1 MNKRLLKYFWALPLL
16 GMLSSCSESAVS
28 EGSQNSKNGVY
39 FAVTASKQTTT
50 KAAAVDKDLVK
61 TKDFG
66 LFAYHGTDWATLLKN
81 GTGPTIVPN
90 FMNNQVV
97 EYSNDGGWGYTPL
110 MYWLDDKISFFGYW
124 PKEDGVTLASAAEN
138 EMPKVE
144 FTQKMDA
151 ANMVDFI
158 TSYAVDKTKDD
169 GKVTLDFHHVLTR
182 LNFMAR
188 ADRDLQNKGTHIY
201 ITGLRVLGSTD
212 NPSSKFFNKAT
223 FVLGDGGND
232 GDGHWLIEDGD
243 NPTKQDGKLDLND
256 NDNSIL
262 AKTMGITSEVFDEEN
277 SQKYASDAV
286 VVKEDG
292 SETELLGNGSV
303 TYADQT
309 TAQKQHYLFMIPPRG
324 NNGIEDGD
332 IMVELDYDVV
342 IESSSLG
349 NKGVVFHRN
358 NQRVPL
364 KAGTLVQG
372 KPYNVVFTVGLNPV
386 EVDVDVTDW
395 DTDEIVNAPSVDAD
409 DNTAPKII
417 AAWKKLNDM
426 KASEKAAGNETANY
440 FVINVDNMPTD
451 ANGNLNLRT
460 DVDANKVDLRAFELG
475 DQVELL
481 FADDKDGTGYNMV
494 DKVLVPNG
502 WVCEDRMVNG
512 VKRHIMTKVTNYI
525 TEVATEPYDVA
536 KIITAL
542 SALNTKKGDTANKNI
557 HYYAVNLYTTAPET
571 IDLSSVVAD
580 NLSNFKDT
588 NQDYLYIIYNTTD
601 GNSGKTL
608 TAPDGWTLTQ
618 TTVKGKYRLQ
628 RKVVSQTSNIAI
640 GNTGFVAGSTIN
652 VSK

>member
-16 GMLSSCSESAVS
+16 GMMSSCSESAVS

-61 TKDFG
+61 TKNFG
-66 LFAYHGTDWATLLKN
+66 LFAYHGTDWATLLN
-81 GTGPTIVPN
+81 SSGTGPTIVPN

-97 EYSNDGGWGYTPL
+97 TYSNDGGWGYTPL

-158 TSYAVDKTKDD
+158 TSYAVDKTKDG

-188 ADRDLQNKGTHIY
+188 ADRDLRNSGTSIY

-212 NPSSKFFNKAT
+212 NNASKFFNKAT
-223 FVLGDGGND
+223 FVLGDGGTD
-232 GDGHWLIEDGD
+232 GDGHWLIGD
-243 NPTKQDGKLDLND
+243 ADAPAPTKQADKLDVD
-256 NDNSIL
+256 AIL
-262 AKTMGITSEVFDEEN
+262 AKTPDITSEVIDEET
-277 SQKYASDAV
+277 SAAYAANAV
-286 VVKEDG
+286 VVNEDG
-292 SETELLGNGSV
+292 SETELLDKGGV

-309 TAQKQHYLFMIPPRG
+309 SAQKQHYLFMIPPRG
-324 NNGIEDGD
+324 KYGIKDDD
-332 IMVELDYDVV
+332 IKVELDYDVV
-342 IESSSLG
+342 IKNSSLG
-349 NKGVVFHRN
+349 NKGVVYHRK
-358 NQRVPL
+358 NQRVSL
-364 KAGTLVQG
+364 KEGTLVQG

-395 DTDEIVNAPSVDAD
+395 DTDEIVNAPSVDATSNSEAD
-409 DNTAPKII
+409 FITA
-417 AAWKKLNDM
+417 WSKLNTI
-426 KASEKAAGNETANY
+426 KASLKAGDNDAANY
-440 FVINVDNMPTD
+440 FVINVENKPTGSLD
-451 ANGNLNLRT
+451 LRT
-460 DVDANKVDLRAFELG
+460 NVDAGKVDLSAFETG

-481 FADDKDGTGYNMV
+481 FADDKDGTGYNTADNV
-494 DKVLVPNG
+494 SVPNG

-512 VKRHIMTKVTNYI
+512 VKRHIMTKVANYI
-525 TEVATEPYDVA
+525 TEVAASPYDAA

-542 SALNTKKGDTANKNI
+542 SALNTKKGDIANKNI

-618 TTVKGKYRLQ
+618 TNVKGKYRLQ

>member
-66 LFAYHGTDWATLLKN
+66 LFAYHGTDWATLLNN

-90 FMNNQVV
+90 FMNNQLVK
-97 EYSNDGGWGYTPL
+97 YSNDGGWGYTPL
-110 MYWLDDKISFFGYW
+110 MYWLDDKVSFFGYW
-124 PKEDGVTLASAAEN
+124 PKEDGVTSASAAEN

-158 TSYAVDKTKDD
+158 TSYAVDKTKDG

-188 ADRDLQNKGTHIY
+188 ADRDLRNSGTSIY

-212 NPSSKFFNKAT
+212 NNASKFFNKAT

-232 GDGHWLIEDGD
+232 GDGHWIIGD
-243 NPTKQDGKLDLND
+243 ADTPAPTKQADKLDVD
-256 NDNSIL
+256 AIL
-262 AKTMGITSEVFDEEN
+262 AKTPDITSEVIDEKTSAAYTAN
-277 SQKYASDAV
+277 AV
-286 VVKEDG
+286 VVNEDG
-292 SETELLGNGSV
+292 SETELLGKGMV
-303 TYADQT
+303 TFADQT

-324 NNGIEDGD
+324 KDGIKDDD
-332 IMVELDYDVV
+332 IKVELDYDVV
-342 IESSSLG
+342 IKNSSLG
-349 NKGVVFHRN
+349 NKGVVYHRK
-358 NQRVPL
+358 NQRVSL
-364 KAGTLVQG
+364 KEGTLVQG

-395 DTDEIVNAPSVDAD
+395 DTDEIVNAPSVDATSNSEAD
-409 DNTAPKII
+409 FITA
-417 AAWKKLNDM
+417 WSKLNTI
-426 KASEKAAGNETANY
+426 KASLKAGDNDAANY
-440 FVINVDNMPTD
+440 FVINVENKPAGSLD
-451 ANGNLNLRT
+451 LRT
-460 DVDANKVDLRAFELG
+460 NVDAGKVDLSAFETG

-481 FADDKDGTGYNMV
+481 FADDKDGTGYNTADNV
-494 DKVLVPNG
+494 SVPNG

-512 VKRHIMTKVTNYI
+512 VKRHIMTKVANYI
-525 TEVATEPYDVA
+525 TKEANSSSVANVR
-536 KIITAL
+536 TAL
-542 SALNTKKGDTANKNI
+542 TDLNTEKGKASSANI
-557 HYYAVNLYTTAPET
+557 HYYAVNVYDTAPASNEL
-571 IDLSSVVAD
+571 DLSTLDPDVV
-580 NLSNFKDT
+580 LSNFKD
-588 NQDYLYIIYNTTD
+588 NNDYYLYIIFKTVD
-601 GNSGKTL
+601 ASSGETFNAPTGWEIVKTN
-608 TAPDGWTLTQ
+608 
-618 TTVKGKYRLQ
+618 VKGKYRLQ
-628 RKVVSQTSNIAI
+628 KKTTSQTSNIAI

-652 VSK
+652 VNKK